1 MQSSIRWDACHHVG
15 EFHPI
20 YARTTS
26 HTFLSMLLL
35 VRASLSSF
43 CAIDRDTGSD
53 LTFQCH
59 QYHGKLRDSV
69 YVTAQT
75 QSAAIASP
83 PLRGSLRVDDL
94 PALMFTKLSED
105 LQTTQTSSWD
115 LESKVSLSGATIL
128 TAPHLFASRGISSL
142 RNKKETIPFFSWFTW
157 SSV

>member
-1 MQSSIRWDACHHVG
+1 MG

-20 YARTTS
+20 YACTTG

-35 VRASLSSF
+35 VHASLSYF

-59 QYHGKLRDSV
+59 QYHGKLRDSMSLPRLSL
-69 YVTAQT
+69 QP
-75 QSAAIASP
+75 SP
-83 PLRGSLRVDDL
+83 
-94 PALMFTKLSED
+94 LMFTKLSED

-128 TAPHLFASRGISSL
+128 TAPHLSASRGISSL
-142 RNKKETIPFFSWFTW
+142 RDKRETIPFFSWFT
-157 SSV
+157 